1 VRRALAPLYRLAKN
15 TDCAVVAVLHLN
27 KSAGLAPLM
36 RLPGSVAFGNAVRSV
51 LLLERDPD
59 DPDGERGHRR
69 VLAHVKSNLGPLAP
83 SLLYQLA
90 PIVLEA
96 EGNSPM
102 VETSRLEL
110 LGESEHDGRDLL
122 NAGDDDERSAREEAV
137 DFLREY
143 LADGQRHSTADIYK
157 EAGSLRISDRT
168 LRRARTKLG
177 VRAEKSGFRGGWQ
190 WWLPEVAKLEAETVA
205 NPHSST
211 NGTDTPTLGQLA
223 TSTVTEGDNN
233 LACLDEVDKPE
244 VLASSVHFDDEEF
257 PF

>member
-1 VRRALAPLYRLAKN
+1 
-15 TDCAVVAVLHLN
+15 
-27 KSAGLAPLM
+27 M

-59 DPDGERGHRR
+59 DPDGERGHSR

-83 SLLYQLA
+83 SLLYRLA
-90 PIVLEA
+90 PIILPA
-96 EGNSPM
+96 EGSAPM

-110 LGESEHDGRDLL
+110 VGESEHDGRALL
-122 NAGDDDERSAREEAV
+122 NAGDDDERSAREEAI
-137 DFLREY
+137 DFLRDY
-143 LADGQRHSTADIYK
+143 LADGGRHSVAEIYK

-177 VRAEKSGFRGGWQ
+177 VKAEKSGFRGGWQ
-190 WWLPEVAKLEAETVA
+190 WWLPEVASVESQNGA

-211 NGTDTPTLGQLA
+211 NGPDTQTLGQLA
-223 TSTVTEGDNN
+223 TSTDTEGDNN
-233 LACLDEVDKPE
+233 LAYLDEVDKPE
-244 VLASSVHFDDEEF
+244 VLASSVRFDHEEI